1 MKWIRLGREGK
12 GAILSLFANRIVRG
26 CVEFYGF
33 QNLDGFISLIKL
45 TWPVIYKN
53 PFALRGIPIVE

>member
-1 MKWIRLGREGK
+1 MKWGGIRRERK
-12 GAILSLFANRIVRG
+12 GAILSLFATRIVRG

-45 TWPVIYKN
+45 TWPVIYNN
-53 PFALRGIPIVE
+53 PFVLRGIPIVG